1 MTSKLNKQTK
11 KTTTSNKAKQIKDKQ
26 NKVNRINKA
35 RSQDFLRR
43 GAIQQGEGPNEP
55 GGGGLGCL
63 RLHFERLEKLV
74 ISQTFNLQK
83 KRELYFFGMALCEK
97 KKSRKKVINPYYS
110 LGLIHDL
117 CIMIF

>member
-55 GGGGLGCL
+55 GGGGGGGF
-63 RLHFERLEKLV
+63 RLSETAFRAAWK
-74 ISQTFNLQK
+74 TG
-83 KRELYFFGMALCEK
+83 YFSNF
-97 KKSRKKVINPYYS
+97 
-110 LGLIHDL
+110 
-117 CIMIF
+117 